1 MKPYIFT
8 ILTSSLLAVVI
19 ELLSPRGEGGRIAS
33 HVRMITGLFLV
44 VTLLQPIREGILF
57 LQSAADG
64 GLTDRLE
71 EMVPDEEIPHYEQ
84 TFLDTLTDVG
94 ARETEVWVVSALET
108 VFHISPDGCVVEA
121 VCDAEEERL
130 VLKEVR
136 ISLNGAYVWE
146 NPHPIET
153 YISEQLKC
161 PCYVTIHP

>member
-8 ILTSSLLAVVI
+8 ILTSSLLAALI
-19 ELLSPRGEGGRIAS
+19 ELLSPRGEGGRIAA
-33 HVRMITGLFLV
+33 HVRMITGLFLL
-44 VTLLQPIREGILF
+44 VTLLQPIREGILI

-64 GLTDRLE
+64 SLTAHLE
-71 EMVPDEEIPHYEQ
+71 EMIPEEQIPHYEQ

-94 ARETEVWVVSALET
+94 VRETEVWIVSALET
-108 VFHISPDGCVVEA
+108 VFHISPDDCVVEA
-121 VCDAEEERL
+121 VCEAEEERL

-146 NPHPIET
+146 NPQPIET
-153 YISEQLKC
+153 YIREQLKC